1 MPQFVESDKKK
12 GLAHIASKMLN
23 VYKGLGLES
32 QSALKG
38 ARLFINQL
46 SHDDC
51 LSINGEGIVVKSEH
65 YNQQIETLLEFEVI
79 ELEGEFEEGGSTYL
93 SYVFV

>member
-1 MPQFVESDKKK
+1 MPPLVQPDKKK
-12 GLAHIASKMLN
+12 GLAHIASKVLN
-23 VYKGLGLES
+23 VYKGLGLEN

-38 ARLFINQL
+38 ARLFINKL
-46 SHDDC
+46 AHDDC

-79 ELEGEFEEGGSTYL
+79 ELKGEFEEDGSTYL
-93 SYVFV
+93 SYVFL